1 MKPRILTILLL
12 FALLPMAVDA
22 APPLETRL
30 EQMLA
35 ELYGSGED
43 IQVKIDSLPQ
53 KLQHGSS
60 IRNVS
65 LLKVPES
72 GGSGMAMVEFKS
84 PDGKQGSAYVPFKV
98 FGKKKLLY
106 VKRAMKKGAQLS
118 REDLGVRETLI
129 TERGTLYPGRTEEV
143 AGRTLTRAVG
153 AGTVITYPM
162 IDSQQGVKRG
172 EIVTIVCDNQR
183 LMIRARGKAM
193 ENGKRGDVIRVRNIP
208 SDREV
213 VGRVT
218 DSGTVAVEF

>member
-1 MKPRILTILLL
+1 MKLRVLTFFLL
-12 FALLPMAVDA
+12 FALLSFAADA
-22 APPLETRL
+22 APPLEGRL
-30 EQMLA
+30 VQMLT
-35 ELYGSGED
+35 EHYGSSED

-53 KLQHGSS
+53 KLRQGSS
-60 IRNVS
+60 IRNVN
-65 LLKVPES
+65 LLKVPEP
-72 GGSGMAMVEFKS
+72 GGSGMAIVDFKS

-106 VKRAMKKGAQLS
+106 VKRAMQKGVQLS

-129 TERGTLYPGRTEEV
+129 TGRGTLYPGAMEEV
-143 AGRTLTRAVG
+143 TGRTLTRAVS
-153 AGTVITYPM
+153 AGTVITYQM

-213 VGRVT
+213 AGRVM
-218 DSGTVAVEF
+218 DSSTVAVEF